1 MSVLFLH
8 FLANLLNFSDPNDV
22 CSTRVILS
30 WQQQLVAPA
39 NFIHTNSPNHSGTHA
54 RARARARTHARTHA
68 LGFRRS
74 PQDARVPHAPTS
86 HKYTTQSFIHFPNWI
101 ALYRT
106 SGLPAGNNYRA
117 PLSLAALRPA
127 ACKLSA
133 IQSCFQRSMVLL
145 DSN

>member
-1 MSVLFLH
+1 VSVLFFH
-8 FLANLLNFSDPNDV
+8 FLANLLDFSDPNDV
-22 CSTRVILS
+22 CSTRAILS
-30 WQQQLVAPA
+30 WQQQFVAPA
-39 NFIHTNSPNHSGTHA
+39 NFTRTNSPNHSGKRTHA
-54 RARARARTHARTHA
+54 HARTHARTHA
-68 LGFRRS
+68 LGFKRS
-74 PQDARVPHAPTS
+74 PQDARVAQAPTA
-86 HKYTTQSFIHFPNWI
+86 HKYTTQSCIHFPNWI

-117 PLSLAALRPA
+117 PPSLASLRPT